1 MPRAN
6 EIETRT
12 FISEQNYINIT
23 ASFLRAD
30 SHLEFF
36 DVANYY
42 IDDASFTLESNKCYL
57 RIRNEK
63 NTLELTLKK
72 YISDSECVE
81 ISDNI
86 SETDFSLITESHI
99 LPAGEVSDA
108 LSEMG
113 LNKLTFIKVGEMQ
126 TKRLELEREDYKII
140 LDSNKYNEK
149 SDYNLEVE
157 AIDKELASTTLE
169 RLAEEYHFKIS
180 KNYKSKYQRAVHS

>member
-1 MPRAN
+1 MPEAK

-36 DVANYY
+36 DVDNYY
-42 IDDASFTLESNKCYL
+42 IDDASGTLESNKCYL
-57 RIRNEK
+57 RIRKEK

-72 YISDSECVE
+72 YVSESESIEISDS
-81 ISDNI
+81 I
-86 SETDFSLITESHI
+86 SETDFSLITESHV
-99 LPAGEVSDA
+99 LPVGEVYNA

-126 TKRLELEREDYKII
+126 TKRLEREAEGYKII
-140 LDSNKYNEK
+140 LDSNKYGEN

-157 AIDKELASTTLE
+157 AEDKEIASTTLE
-169 RLAEEYHFKIS
+169 KLAEEYHFKIS
-180 KNYKSKYQRAVHS
+180 KRYKSKYQRAVHS